1 MADMGATVGGANV
14 RITPNTK
21 KFAGELRQKL
31 QDIEKRIAMR
41 LRVEID
47 TRQIAQQASKASKQA
62 EQAAEQIDLPTDI
75 DTSKVVESA
84 RRASKQ
90 AQEAAEQIDVP
101 MDVDSTRLATSVRRA
116 ASSAQKAVG
125 KLRIPFDFDGA
136 QVAAGVR
143 KAASVAKRAIPKI
156 EIPLGTRTA
165 GVVASVRGTVAR
177 IKAVAG
183 KINLPFDVDS
193 SRLVGSVRRAAA
205 VAGRVAKVN
214 IPIDVDAAKLVAK
227 TRAAVSKARAAAG
240 KIDVWI
246 DVHKPKLA
254 PLLNTFGGLTRIST
268 AVAGLSVAAGGAVS
282 VLGGLAPILTA
293 VGAAAVSAAVPI
305 GSLAAGLAPAALG
318 GAILG
323 VGTLKSIV
331 AGLGDVLKETDPKKY
346 AEKFSQLPSG
356 IKPAVEEI
364 RKLQNSFKLA
374 GQAAQTAFFSKLQN
388 LSQVK
393 NLIVPIRNAMKGLA
407 GDMGRAANGL
417 IQFTT
422 SGTGLTAMKQLL
434 SNSSTAMGSL
444 VGALGQ
450 AARGVIA
457 LGAAGSPIFAE
468 MAQKINQVATAWQQK
483 MVAGFQNGSLEA
495 GMRRGITVLGELWA
509 KVQQVGTI
517 VGNVFRAMNAAGQPF
532 LGTIGQAI
540 EATAAWT
547 SSAQGMGTM
556 VTFFQSLSA
565 ATAAVAP
572 LLGQIAGIIGGVLAP
587 AASQAIQVLAPF
599 VGTVLEGMRAGL
611 EAIAPVL
618 PVVAG
623 QLGTAMSAL
632 APILPQVGE
641 AIGQILQAVAPLL
654 PLVAR
659 MASEILPT
667 LIPIVVGFVEA
678 ATKVLEWAIKI
689 WPVLAIVA
697 AAIFGLVNPF
707 GFVAVAVGALV
718 GALVAFWPQIQQWIT
733 NVVGGFRNMLVE
745 AKDKVDQLE
754 ANVKQKFS
762 DMWNAVT
769 QTVIRLWNGVV
780 NWFTNGVNSAQ
791 QKATQF
797 KDSVVSAFVSAKNW
811 MVSTISGAWNAVTTW
826 FVNGVN
832 GAVNLVVSFAQRVG
846 QWFVNVKNRMVAM
859 ISGAW
864 RVVTSWFRNGVNS
877 AVNIVSSF
885 AQRVWNW
892 FSNLRTGMVNRAQNA
907 WRSVTAY
914 FKVGVQNAISWVRSL
929 PQRAVNALGN
939 VGSRLFRSGKALIQG
954 FIDGMKA
961 MFGKI
966 ARTAKNAVKK
976 ARDYFPFSPAKKGPF
991 SGRGWVLYSGHSVGE
1006 AFAEGIQQRSRG
1018 VGAATRSLMD
1028 AAQGNL
1034 DGFKADVS
1042 AVTSATNAAGTQ
1054 QGRAAADYS
1063 ISVGTIIAADQD
1075 KPLREMKQMQQMA
1088 LIRGGVL

>member
-1 MADMGATVGGANV
+1 MAGMGPTVGGANV
-14 RITPNTK
+14 RISPETK
-21 KFAGELRQKL
+21 RFAGELRKKL

-41 LRVEID
+41 LRVEVD
-47 TRQIAQQASKASKQA
+47 TRQLSHKISSAVKQA
-62 EQAAEQIDLPTDI
+62 ERAAEKIDLPSDV
-75 DTSKVVESA
+75 DASQVVAST
-84 RRASKQ
+84 RRAAQAAQKAASK
-90 AQEAAEQIDVP
+90 IDLP
-101 MDVDSTRLATSVRRA
+101 MDVDASRLA
-116 ASSAQKAVG
+116 
-125 KLRIPFDFDGA
+125 
-136 QVAAGVR
+136 
-143 KAASVAKRAIPKI
+143 
-156 EIPLGTRTA
+156 
-165 GVVASVRGTVAR
+165 
-177 IKAVAG
+177 
-183 KINLPFDVDS
+183 
-193 SRLVGSVRRAAA
+193 GSVRRAAGSAQKATSGIDVQMRVNTARLIAGTKAA
-205 VAGRVAKVN
+205 VA
-214 IPIDVDAAKLVAK
+214 
-227 TRAAVSKARAAAG
+227 KARAAAG

-254 PLLNTFGGLTRIST
+254 PLLNTFAGVTRIST
-268 AVAGLSVAAGGAVS
+268 AIAGLSVAAGGAVS
-282 VLGGLAPILTA
+282 VLGGLAPIIAA

-331 AGLGDVLKETDPKKY
+331 SGLGDVLKETDPQKY
-346 AEKFSQLPSG
+346 AEKFAELPSG
-356 IKPAVEEI
+356 IKPAVSEL
-364 RKLQNSFKLA
+364 RNLQNAFKSA
-374 GQAAQTAFFSKLQN
+374 GENAQVAFFSKLQN
-388 LSQVK
+388 LGQVQ
-393 NLIVPIRNAMKGLA
+393 NLIAPIRTAMAGLA
-407 GDMGRAANGL
+407 ADMGRAASGL
-417 IQFTT
+417 VSFTT
-422 SGTGLTAMKQLL
+422 SGAGLSAMKQLI

-468 MAQKINQVATAWQQK
+468 MSQKINEVATAWQQK

-495 GMRRGITVLGELWA
+495 GMRRGITALGELWA

-540 EATAAWT
+540 QATAAWT

-599 VGTVLEGMRAGL
+599 VGTVLDGMRQGL

-618 PVVAG
+618 PVVAE

-632 APILPQVGE
+632 APILPQVGD
-641 AIGQILQAVAPLL
+641 AIAQILQAVAPLL

-678 ATKVLEWAIKI
+678 AAKVLEWAIKI
-689 WPVLAIVA
+689 WPVLGIVA

-718 GALVAFWPQIQQWIT
+718 GALVAFWPQIKEWVG
-733 NVVGGFRNMLVE
+733 NVIGGFRNLLVE

-769 QTVIRLWNGVV
+769 QTVSNLWNSVV

-832 GAVNLVVSFAQRVG
+832 SAVNRVVSFAQRVG

-864 RVVTSWFRNGVNS
+864 NAVTNWFRTGVTN

-885 AQRVWNW
+885 AQRVSNW
-892 FSNLRTGMVNRAQNA
+892 FTNLRTGMVNRAQNA
-907 WRSVTAY
+907 WRSVTAA

-991 SGRGWVLYSGHSVGE
+991 SGRGWVLY
-1006 AFAEGIQQRSRG
+1006 FRSFCW
-1018 VGAATRSLMD
+1018 RS
-1028 AAQGNL
+1028 
-1034 DGFKADVS
+1034 F
-1042 AVTSATNAAGTQ
+1042 
-1054 QGRAAADYS
+1054 R
-1063 ISVGTIIAADQD
+1063 
-1075 KPLREMKQMQQMA
+1075 
-1088 LIRGGVL
+1088 